1 MGRTQFFAISC
12 ARRFAEN
19 PLVLNAPNI
28 RFYAGAPL
36 VTSTGD
42 RVGTVC
48 IVDDRPRELEAQS
61 LNVLINFAEVVVRE
75 LEKESARVRHLPLAS
90 ASLHC
95 PCPAELC

>member
-1 MGRTQFFAISC
+1 MVC
-12 ARRFAEN
+12 RFAEN
-19 PLVLNAPNI
+19 PMVIGAPFI

-36 VTSTGD
+36 VLSSGD

-75 LEKESARVRHLPLAS
+75 LEKEQARVR
-90 ASLHC
+90 
-95 PCPAELC
+95 PCLSCFHTEESSYPILYLRRLLS